1 MTKRQREQAKPK
13 AKKRTHKGGRKRQNV
28 GFGTLTPFADVTSSL
43 GTLLVTSA
51 VAGCTFDEKALIAML
66 IGLVLP
72 TIRSIPRASLA
83 DAIAKADS
91 ANAAKPK
98 PASENPEERQKQKEE
113 D

>member
-1 MTKRQREQAKPK
+1 M
-13 AKKRTHKGGRKRQNV
+13 
-28 GFGTLTPFADVTSSL
+28 
-43 GTLLVTSA
+43 TSA

-83 DAIAKADS
+83 ELIS